1 MHKYQWKRELDDDER
16 KKKKT
21 NPPQYSQKQISAK
34 SLRKKGGQMGDFN
47 KKCAED
53 FNGFK
58 GIDQTAIP

>member
-1 MHKYQWKRELDDDER
+1 MTNE
-16 KKKKT
+16 KKT

-34 SLRKKGGQMGDFN
+34 SLRKKSGQMGDFN

-53 FNGFK
+53 FNGSK